1 MARIIK
7 QGVKQLAGKNI
18 KIIARNKRANHD
30 YFILDTLECG
40 IVLHGTE
47 IKSIR
52 KSKVS
57 IQESYCQIKNNDFYI
72 YDMHIAKY
80 DQGNI
85 FNHEEKRDRLLLAH
99 KSEIRKLLQKVKLE
113 GATIVPLTVYL
124 NEGLCKVEVALCK
137 GKKNYDK
144 REDMKREETK
154 KEVSRMMKNRW

>member
-1 MARIIK
+1 
-7 QGVKQLAGKNI
+7 
-18 KIIARNKRANHD
+18 
-30 YFILDTLECG
+30 
-40 IVLHGTE
+40 
-47 IKSIR
+47 
-52 KSKVS
+52 
-57 IQESYCQIKNNDFYI
+57 
-72 YDMHIAKY
+72 MHIAKY

>member
-7 QGVKQLAGKNI
+7 QGVKQAAGKNI

-52 KSKVS
+52 KGKVS
-57 IQESYCQIKNNDFYI
+57 IQESYCQIQNNDFYI

-85 FNHEEKRDRLLLAH
+85 FNHEESIH
-99 KSEIRKLLQKVKLE
+99 FRK
-113 GATIVPLTVYL
+113 
-124 NEGLCKVEVALCK
+124 
-137 GKKNYDK
+137 
-144 REDMKREETK
+144 
-154 KEVSRMMKNRW
+154 